1 MLRNEEIPVE
11 EPGLLEYAKGLMPRI
26 LVDETDVMVVK
37 EIGKDFSGSGMDP
50 NITGTWSTPY
60 GGGGLKHQRTAV
72 LDLTEASHGNG
83 MGIGQAD
90 TTTLRFYEKFNFLE
104 TYPNALTSTVFW
116 PIKLAMVLRDD
127 KMAIQGAI
135 KTCNHIDPENPRIV
149 LIRNT
154 LTMGELYLSKA
165 YWELAQNTPSIEI
178 VEEPK
183 ELPFDE
189 KGNLLIWEERQ

>member
-1 MLRNEEIPVE
+1 
-11 EPGLLEYAKGLMPRI
+11 
-26 LVDETDVMVVK
+26 
-37 EIGKDFSGSGMDP
+37 
-50 NITGTWSTPY
+50 
-60 GGGGLKHQRTAV
+60 
-72 LDLTEASHGNG
+72 
-83 MGIGQAD
+83 MGVGQAD
-90 TTTLRFYEKFNFLE
+90 TTTLRFYEKFNYLE

-165 YWELAQNTPSIEI
+165 YWELAQNTPGIEI